1 MRNHTAALRGRHP
14 AASACLSPSVA
25 ACFPPLTA
33 PQTTLRLPAVL
44 WITGLPA
51 AGKTTLAGNIH
62 AALLRHGTRSVVVD
76 ADVLRRTLNADLG
89 YTDADRRENVRRI
102 GELARFLLG
111 EGFTPVI
118 ACISP
123 FRDQRE
129 ALRRSF
135 APGQFLEIF
144 ADTPL
149 EICRQRDP
157 KGLYQRA
164 QRGELKQLTGLDS
177 AYEPPVNPDLVF
189 KPDGFNAGEFTRRF
203 GLPDKAHARAHQA

>member
-1 MRNHTAALRGRHP
+1 M
-14 AASACLSPSVA
+14 
-25 ACFPPLTA
+25 
-33 PQTTLRLPAVL
+33 L

-51 AGKTTLAGNIH
+51 AGKTTLAGNLH
-62 AALLRHGTRSVVVD
+62 AVLARHGIRSLVVD

-102 GELARFLLG
+102 GELVRFLLG
-111 EGFTPVI
+111 EGFTPVV

-189 KPDGFNAGEFTRRF
+189 TPDSFSAGEFARRF
-203 GLPDKAHARAHQA
+203 GLPD

>member
-1 MRNHTAALRGRHP
+1 MNTR
-14 AASACLSPSVA
+14 
-25 ACFPPLTA
+25 
-33 PQTTLRLPAVL
+33 QTTLRLPAVL

-51 AGKTTLAGNIH
+51 AGKTTLAVNIH
-62 AALLRHGTRSVVVD
+62 AALLRYGIRCVVVD

-89 YTDADRRENVRRI
+89 YTDAERRENVRRI
-102 GELARFLLG
+102 GELARFLLS

-135 APGQFLEIF
+135 TPGQFLEIF

-157 KGLYQRA
+157 KGLYMRA
-164 QRGELKQLTGLDS
+164 QSGELKQLTGLDS

-189 KPDGFNAGEFTRRF
+189 RPNSFHAGEFARRF
-203 GLPDKAHARAHQA
+203 GLPHQAPVRSPQA